1 MASSPPR
8 TPVWTLAFLLA
19 GACGGAPPSLDV
31 LPSEPPSDVV
41 VGRMPAHKHAADSC
55 PLTISGAR
63 ADIENSGS
71 GLSITISAAPD
82 QLLLLRARAHAL
94 PDLQGGLLAACPCAG
109 GAAADGTPVGPPADV
124 NVDDLEG
131 GVRLVVTAKDPADTA
146 ALRSALRGQLARVH
160 GGDCS
165 AP

>member
-1 MASSPPR
+1 M
-8 TPVWTLAFLLA
+8 WTLACLLT
-19 GACGGAPPSLDV
+19 GACGGAPPTLDV

-41 VGRMPAHKHAADSC
+41 VTRMPGHKHAADAC

-71 GLSITISAAPD
+71 GLTITISAGAD

-94 PDLQGGLLAACPCAG
+94 PDVQGGLVAACPCGLAG
-109 GAAADGTPVGPPADV
+109 ETTTTPPSDIS
-124 NVDDLEG
+124 VDDLEG

-146 ALRSALRGQLARVH
+146 ALRSALRGQLSRVH

>member
-1 MASSPPR
+1 M
-8 TPVWTLAFLLA
+8 
-19 GACGGAPPSLDV
+19 DM

-41 VGRMPAHKHAADSC
+41 SHIPTRKHSNGSDAC

-71 GLSITISAAPD
+71 GLTITVTSAAD

-94 PDLQGGLLAACPCAG
+94 PDVHVGLAAACPCALPAEGG
-109 GAAADGTPVGPPADV
+109 GAPPADV
-124 NVDDLEG
+124 SVDDLEG

-146 ALRSALRGQLARVH
+146 NLRSALRGQLSRVH

>member
-1 MASSPPR
+1 M
-8 TPVWTLAFLLA
+8 
-19 GACGGAPPSLDV
+19 DV

-41 VGRMPAHKHAADSC
+41 GHLPTRRHSSASDAC
-55 PLTISGAR
+55 PLTIAGAR

-71 GLSITISAAPD
+71 GLTITVSAAAD

-94 PDLQGGLLAACPCAG
+94 PDVQGGLAAACPCALTG
-109 GAAADGTPVGPPADV
+109 ESASAPPAEV
-124 NVDDLEG
+124 SVDDLEG

-146 ALRSALRGQLARVH
+146 TLRSSLRGQLSRVH

>member
-1 MASSPPR
+1 M
-8 TPVWTLAFLLA
+8 
-19 GACGGAPPSLDV
+19 DV
-31 LPSEPPSDVV
+31 LPSDVPSDVV
-41 VGRMPAHKHAADSC
+41 VGRMPPTHRHSSGSDSC
-55 PLTISGAR
+55 PLTIAGAR

-71 GLSITISAAPD
+71 GLTITVSAAAD

-94 PDLQGGLLAACPCAG
+94 PDVQGGISRACPCALTG
-109 GAAADGTPVGPPADV
+109 EAPSAPPADIS
-124 NVDDLEG
+124 VDDLEG

-146 ALRSALRGQLARVH
+146 NLRSALRGQLSRVH

>member
-1 MASSPPR
+1 M
-8 TPVWTLAFLLA
+8 
-19 GACGGAPPSLDV
+19 DV

-41 VGRMPAHKHAADSC
+41 AGRIPARKHSTGSDAC
-55 PLTISGAR
+55 PLTIAGAR

-71 GLSITISAAPD
+71 GLTITVSAAAD

-94 PDLQGGLLAACPCAG
+94 PDVQGGLAAACPCALSG
-109 GAAADGTPVGPPADV
+109 EATAPPADIS
-124 NVDDLEG
+124 VDDLES

-146 ALRSALRGQLARVH
+146 NLRSALRGQLSRVH

>member
-1 MASSPPR
+1 
-8 TPVWTLAFLLA
+8 
-19 GACGGAPPSLDV
+19 
-31 LPSEPPSDVV
+31 
-41 VGRMPAHKHAADSC
+41 MPARKHGSDAC
-55 PLTISGAR
+55 PLTIAGAR

-71 GLSITISAAPD
+71 GLTITVSAQAD

-94 PDLQGGLLAACPCAG
+94 PDVQGGIAGACPCSLAG
-109 GAAADGTPVGPPADV
+109 ESAPPADIT
-124 NVDDLEG
+124 VDDLES

-146 ALRSALRGQLARVH
+146 NLRSALRGQLSRVH

>member
-1 MASSPPR
+1 MASALRR
-8 TPVWTLAFLLA
+8 TPAWTLACLLT

-41 VGRMPAHKHAADSC
+41 VAHIPAHRHAADAC

-71 GLSITISAAPD
+71 GLTITVSAAPD

-94 PDLQGGLLAACPCAG
+94 PDVQGGILAACPCGLAG
-109 GAAADGTPVGPPADV
+109 ETTTAPPADV
-124 NVDDLEG
+124 SVDDLEG
-131 GVRLVVTAKDPADTA
+131 GVRVVVTAKDPADTA
-146 ALRSALRGQLARVH
+146 ALRSALRGQLSRVH

>member
-1 MASSPPR
+1 MASALWRSPA
-8 TPVWTLAFLLA
+8 WTLACLLL

-41 VGRMPAHKHAADSC
+41 AGRMPARKHSNGSDSC

-71 GLSITISAAPD
+71 GLTITVSAAAD

-94 PDLQGGLLAACPCAG
+94 PDVHGGLAAACPCALTG
-109 GAAADGTPVGPPADV
+109 EAASAPPADIS
-124 NVDDLEG
+124 VDDLEG

-146 ALRSALRGQLARVH
+146 NLRSALRGQLSRVH

>member
-1 MASSPPR
+1 VIA
-8 TPVWTLAFLLA
+8 
-19 GACGGAPPSLDV
+19 
-31 LPSEPPSDVV
+31 SEPPSDTVV
-41 VGRMPAHKHAADSC
+41 SHLPAHKQRGSDAC
-55 PLTISGAR
+55 PLTIAGAR

-71 GLSITISAAPD
+71 GLTITVSAAAD

-94 PDLQGGLLAACPCAG
+94 PDVQGGLAAACPCGLAG
-109 GAAADGTPVGPPADV
+109 ESTPPADV
-124 NVDDLEG
+124 SVDDLES

-146 ALRSALRGQLARVH
+146 NLRSALRGQLSRVH

>member
-1 MASSPPR
+1 MASALRWSPA
-8 TPVWTLAFLLA
+8 WTLACLLA
-19 GACGGAPPSLDV
+19 GACGGAPPTLDV
-31 LPSEPPSDVV
+31 LPSDVPSDITTRIP
-41 VGRMPAHKHAADSC
+41 GHKRSTDAC

-71 GLSITISAAPD
+71 GLTITVSAAPD

-94 PDLQGGLLAACPCAG
+94 PDVQGGILAACPCGLAG
-109 GAAADGTPVGPPADV
+109 EAPSVPPADLS
-124 NVDDLEG
+124 VDDLES

-146 ALRSALRGQLARVH
+146 ALRSALRGQLSRVH

>member
-1 MASSPPR
+1 M
-8 TPVWTLAFLLA
+8 
-19 GACGGAPPSLDV
+19 DV
-31 LPSEPPSDVV
+31 LPSEPPSDLVA
-41 VGRMPAHKHAADSC
+41 GRMPARKHSSASDAC

-71 GLSITISAAPD
+71 GLTITVSAAAD

-94 PDLQGGLLAACPCAG
+94 PDVQGGIAAACPCALTG
-109 GAAADGTPVGPPADV
+109 EATSAPPADIS
-124 NVDDLEG
+124 VDDLEG
-131 GVRLVVTAKDPADTA
+131 GVRLVVTAKDPVDTA
-146 ALRSALRGQLARVH
+146 NLRSALRGQLSRVH

>member
-1 MASSPPR
+1 MATALRRSPA
-8 TPVWTLAFLLA
+8 WTLACLLT
-19 GACGGAPPSLDV
+19 GACGGAPPTLDV

-41 VGRMPAHKHAADSC
+41 VARMPSRKHGTDAC

-71 GLSITISAAPD
+71 GLTITVLAAPD

-94 PDLQGGLLAACPCAG
+94 PDVQGGLVAACPCGLAG
-109 GAAADGTPVGPPADV
+109 ESASVPPSDTS
-124 NVDDLEG
+124 VDDLEG
-131 GVRLVVTAKDPADTA
+131 GVKLVVTAKDPADTA
-146 ALRSALRGQLARVH
+146 ALRSALRGQLSRVH

>member
-1 MASSPPR
+1 M
-8 TPVWTLAFLLA
+8 
-19 GACGGAPPSLDV
+19 DV

-41 VGRMPAHKHAADSC
+41 AGHMPPRRRSTATDAC
-55 PLTISGAR
+55 PLTIAGAR

-71 GLSITISAAPD
+71 GLTITVSAAAD
-82 QLLLLRARAHAL
+82 QLLLLKARAHAL
-94 PDLQGGLLAACPCAG
+94 PDVQGGLAAACPCALAG
-109 GAAADGTPVGPPADV
+109 ESAPPADV
-124 NVDDLEG
+124 SVDDLES

-146 ALRSALRGQLARVH
+146 NLRSALRGQLSRVH

>member
-1 MASSPPR
+1 M
-8 TPVWTLAFLLA
+8 
-19 GACGGAPPSLDV
+19 GACGGAPPTLDV

-41 VGRMPAHKHAADSC
+41 VARMPSRRHGSDAC

-63 ADIENSGS
+63 ADMENSGS
-71 GLSITISAAPD
+71 GLTITVSAAPD

-94 PDLQGGLLAACPCAG
+94 PDVQGGILSACPCGLAG
-109 GAAADGTPVGPPADV
+109 DPSAPPSDIS
-124 NVDDLEG
+124 VDDLEG
-131 GVRLVVTAKDPADTA
+131 GVKLVVTAKDPADTA
-146 ALRSALRGQLARVH
+146 TLRSALRGQLSRVH

>member
-1 MASSPPR
+1 MASAPR
-8 TPVWTLAFLLA
+8 RNPAWTLACLLA
-19 GACGGAPPSLDV
+19 GACGGAPPTLDV

-41 VGRMPAHKHAADSC
+41 ATRMPARKRTADAC
-55 PLTISGAR
+55 PLSISGAR

-71 GLSITISAAPD
+71 GLTITISAAPD

-94 PDLQGGLLAACPCAG
+94 PDVQGGLQAACPCG
-109 GAAADGTPVGPPADV
+109 LTGETTTTPPADIS
-124 NVDDLEG
+124 VDDLEG

-146 ALRSALRGQLARVH
+146 ALRSALRAQLSRVH